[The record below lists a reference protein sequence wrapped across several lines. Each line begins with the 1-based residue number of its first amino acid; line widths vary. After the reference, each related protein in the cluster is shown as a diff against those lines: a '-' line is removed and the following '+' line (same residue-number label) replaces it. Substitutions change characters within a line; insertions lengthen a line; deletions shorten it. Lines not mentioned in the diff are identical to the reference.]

1 MLEKEIWSSCFYKK
15 RLRGLHENISD
26 ILTMELVLR
35 QNCNLFWVSNHIFLQ
50 VRREWLFQPP
60 CGNCFLNFWPKD
72 TDQVHIH
79 LLEFSGTLKWNTDKT
94 SLALTIQQFTT
105 QFYKFKILQSSRII
119 VLTKEKKQTNSLLIV
134 EKLALDSVSGIGKSW
149 NHVVGLLIIVES

>member
-1 MLEKEIWSSCFYKK
+1 MVDDKYMYDLKKTFIHKSLVVICMLEKEIWSSCFYKK
-15 RLRGLHENISD
+15 KLRGLHENISD

-50 VRREWLFQPP
+50 VRREWLFQRP

-79 LLEFSGTLKWNTDKT
+79 LLEFSGTLKWNTDKNKSRINNST
-94 SLALTIQQFTT
+94 TYHIMSQIQNPQ
-105 QFYKFKILQSSRII
+105 YKIL
-119 VLTKEKKQTNSLLIV
+119 
-134 EKLALDSVSGIGKSW
+134 
-149 NHVVGLLIIVES
+149 

>member
-15 RLRGLHENISD
+15 SLRGLHENISD

-79 LLEFSGTLKWNTDKT
+79 LLEFSCTLKLNTDKN
-94 SLALTIQQFTT
+94 
-105 QFYKFKILQSSRII
+105 KSRINNSTI
-119 VLTKEKKQTNSLLIV
+119 YHSISQIQNIIIKQNHCFDKRKETNKLIIDCC
-134 EKLALDSVSGIGKSW
+134 KVSIRFCIGYREVMKPC
-149 NHVVGLLIIVES
+149 GGLIIVES